1 MCTRVDK
8 YRVMHLEHQ
17 IFTKYS
23 IFAQKLPILALL
35 MNASMLDF
43 ECDKVNLIEN
53 HQKHA
58 NFYIGVSKLI
68 ILDHS

>member
-8 YRVMHLEHQ
+8 YRLVRLEHHNL
-17 IFTKYS
+17 TKYS
-23 IFAQKLPILALL
+23 IYAKIWPLKALV
-35 MNASMLDF
+35 MNGFMLDF

-58 NFYIGVSKLI
+58 NFLYWGVEIDYS
-68 ILDHS
+68 

>member
-8 YRVMHLEHQ
+8 YRFMHLEHQ
-17 IFTKYS
+17 IFTKHS
-23 IFAQKLPILALL
+23 IFAQKLPILALF

-58 NFYIGVSKLI
+58 NFLYWGVEIDYS
-68 ILDHS
+68 

>member
-23 IFAQKLPILALL
+23 IFA
-35 MNASMLDF
+35 
-43 ECDKVNLIEN
+43 EN
-53 HQKHA
+53 GRFGLTYERFHA
-58 NFYIGVSKLI
+58 RFRM
-68 ILDHS
+68 